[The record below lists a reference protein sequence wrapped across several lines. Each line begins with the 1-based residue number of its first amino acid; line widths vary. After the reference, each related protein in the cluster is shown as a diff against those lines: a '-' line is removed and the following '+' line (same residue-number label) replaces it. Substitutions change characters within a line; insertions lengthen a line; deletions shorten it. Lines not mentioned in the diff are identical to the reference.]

1 MQTAQLSQSSLDEI
15 ISIIERNQSKCS
27 NLKQNISL
35 SLNYENELSR
45 LTTQF
50 LYDLSYDLRTILAA
64 LDRSRTT
71 NISLNNQLQCS
82 ERKIAELN
90 MKCQNYQRQIFELE
104 SALCEL
110 NRKITELTSVNQ
122 NNQNY
127 IEELLIKLRLN
138 SDRKNYSFYE
148 GTDYLSKNK
157 SMISTTYEFEDFTN
171 SSIRKNPSL
180 YNLKKLNFD
189 YDLNDNF
196 NYNYKLG
203 NSYYNE
209 GRNTLSDGRVN
220 ANFRNFYDKNSFNN
234 EGLDRN
240 QSNSNREYTSVFSGR
255 KLNEDPNQN
264 FDNSYK
270 INNFDKSPNNQPNYQ
285 NNQQNYDNTNQ
296 KYYKSQNNLTD
307 NTQYIKATVNPSQRT
322 ELNVIQGNDQQI
334 NAQNTNKINNNMV
347 NNNFNNQQNIN
358 NVQNESN
365 FNNQE
370 KQNNNL
376 INNDNIN
383 SVNITENES
392 SYNNNS
398 FKNSN
403 KTAYTNFKNDVINS
417 IKKQYDPQSQ
427 EISNNEAFYQT
438 NVVNNSS
445 YQTPLEKQGNQ
456 SIQTKKQN
464 TLLQNKITDN
474 NQFEQPQISVN
485 EARQYE
491 NKKEQ
496 LQPKGANYGNN
507 IQSQTQKIY
516 ENYQN
521 QKNSKNDIK
530 ETNQSAHEEPR
541 LSKEKIKR
549 VQKIVMEAFKDE
561 ETVNQLR
568 EKLGDDFED
577 KLTKGDI
584 NEEYLDKID
593 EALNEIKHNQKQSP
607 QKISKRLQIAQG
619 AHTKKKIKDPMKDQ
633 MYYKTQL
640 KKAIT
645 DKQCHYKEYPRGWN
659 SSKDYFVNNNS
670 SDGRIEKSPMK
681 IPNVPK

>member
-64 LDRSRTT
+64 LDRSRVT
-71 NISLNNQLQCS
+71 NVNLNNQLQSS
-82 ERKIAELN
+82 ERKIAELS

-138 SDRKNYSFYE
+138 SDRKNCSFYE

-157 SMISTTYEFEDFTN
+157 SMLSTTYEFEDFAN
-171 SSIRKNPSL
+171 SSIRKNPSI

-189 YDLNDNF
+189 YDMNDNF

-209 GRNTLSDGRVN
+209 DSGYAGRNTFSEGRVN
-220 ANFRNFYDKNSFNN
+220 VKNSYERNSLNN
-234 EGLDRN
+234 DGFDRI
-240 QSNSNREYTSVFSGR
+240 QSNSNRDYISVFSGR
-255 KLNEDPNQN
+255 KLNDGPNQN

-270 INNFDKSPNNQPNYQ
+270 LNNFNKSLNNQPNYQ
-285 NNQQNYDNTNQ
+285 NSQQNYDDTYQ
-296 KYYKSQNNLTD
+296 KYHKLQNNLND
-307 NTQYIKATVNPSQRT
+307 NTQYIRATVNLSQNN
-322 ELNVIQGNDQQI
+322 ELNQIKGNNDQEI
-334 NAQNTNKINNNMV
+334 DQNEKKNNNINNNL
-347 NNNFNNQQNIN
+347 NNQQNENIAS
-358 NVQNESN
+358 NEEHY
-365 FNNQE
+365 NNQE
-370 KQNNNL
+370 KQNDSLNN
-376 INNDNIN
+376 NGNIN
-383 SVNITENES
+383 SKNITENES
-392 SYNNNS
+392 LYNNNS
-398 FKNSN
+398 SLKNSN
-403 KTAYTNFKNDVINS
+403 KNADSNFKNDVGS
-417 IKKQYDPQSQ
+417 IKNQNNSQPQ
-427 EISNNEAFYQT
+427 EVTNDEVFYKT
-438 NVVNNSS
+438 KNVDNSS
-445 YQTPLEKQGNQ
+445 YQTPVEKQSNQ
-456 SIQTKKQN
+456 LIQPKSQN
-464 TLLQNKITDN
+464 TLLQNKIIDN
-474 NQFEQPQISVN
+474 NQIEQSQIPVT
-485 EARQYE
+485 E
-491 NKKEQ
+491 N
-496 LQPKGANYGNN
+496 LQHEDNKLQQQKRPDFDDS

-516 ENYQN
+516 KNYQN

-530 ETNQSAHEEPR
+530 ETNQSIQEDPR
-541 LSKEKIKR
+541 LSKEKITKI
-549 VQKIVMEAFKDE
+549 QKIVMEAFKDE

-584 NEEYLDKID
+584 NEEYLDKVE
-593 EALNEIKHNQKQSP
+593 EALNEIKQNKKGSP

-619 AHTKKKIKDPMKDQ
+619 AHTKKKAKAPMKDQ

-681 IPNVPK
+681 IPNIPK